1 MSVGRREGEMVQKDY
16 LYGLKK
22 KKMHKISLSLLCTSL
37 EFELYV
43 KRFV

>member
-16 LYGLKK
+16 LYGLK